1 MLPRTLLVAAVAL
14 ATLAGCEQST
24 PETTGATTGTTTR
37 ATTGGAAG
45 GAEAPA
51 WLLTSAPA
59 DPVDVAAAKTTA
71 SEGDQIA
78 IRGKIG
84 GRSDPMSVDSAVFVV
99 MDPAIPS
106 CADNPG
112 DTCAKPWDY
121 CCEPKEVITAN
132 NATIQLVGE
141 DGAPLAI
148 DLSKHGIKPLD
159 EVIAVGTVAARP
171 NEQTLIVKATRLYRA
186 GS

>member
-1 MLPRTLLVAAVAL
+1 MLPRTLFVAAVAL
-14 ATLAGCEQST
+14 AALAGCEQSST
-24 PETTGATTGTTTR
+24 ETGGTTTGAASGS
-37 ATTGGAAG
+37 AAGAAS
-45 GAEAPA
+45 PA

-59 DPVDVAAAKTTA
+59 DTVDVSAAKASA

-78 IRGKIG
+78 VRGRIG
-84 GRSDPMSVDSAVFVV
+84 GRSDPMSADSAVFVV

-112 DTCAKPWDY
+112 DTCATPWDY
-121 CCEPKEVITAN
+121 CCEPQEVITAN
-132 NATIQLVGE
+132 AATIQLVGE

-148 DLSKHGIKPLD
+148 DLRKHGIEPLD

-171 NEQTLIVKATRLYRA
+171 SEQTLIIKATGLYRA
-186 GS
+186 GG